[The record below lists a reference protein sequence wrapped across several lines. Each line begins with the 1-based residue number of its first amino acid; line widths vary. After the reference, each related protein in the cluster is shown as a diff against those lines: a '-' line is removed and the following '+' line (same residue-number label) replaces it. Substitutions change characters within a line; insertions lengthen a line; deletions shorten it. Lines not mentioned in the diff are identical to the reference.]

1 MYTLSDDI
9 RYTLEHITNWDAVH
23 TNCLWCALLRRETN
37 PGSLKTVHALLV
49 GVNDETLTGPARDV
63 YRVNSHLQKH
73 CDIYNTTLLINQKA
87 TKANILRNFQD
98 LVNNLKENDTGIFHF
113 SGHGTSITNDDL
125 ASDDGK
131 DEVILSHD
139 LQFIRDDQIFS
150 LLQQVPTSCKM
161 ILIFDNCSSATMADI
176 PRMFWL
182 NKHRELQQRNANDNT
197 IAAKVIVISA
207 SGDGENAYELG
218 GTGVLTSAL
227 MKSLLPGRSILE
239 TLKMCDTLCRPV
251 GQVVHISLSS
261 NVGIQ
266 HPLM

>member
-9 RYTLEHITNWDAVH
+9 RCTLEHITNWDAVH
-23 TNCLWCALLRRETN
+23 VNCLWCTLLRRET
-37 PGSLKTVHALLV
+37 SLPVKTIHALLV
-49 GVNDETLTGPARDV
+49 GVNDDTLRGPSRDV

-73 CDIYNTTLLINQKA
+73 FDNYKPTLLINQNA

-98 LVNNLKENDTGIFHF
+98 MVNNLKDNDTGVFHF
-113 SGHGTSITNDDL
+113 SGHGTSIVNDDL

-139 LQFIRDDQIFS
+139 LQFIRDDQIFN
-150 LLQQVPTSCKM
+150 LLQQVPASCQM

-176 PRMFWL
+176 PHVFWL
-182 NKHRELQQRNANDNT
+182 NERRELQQRTANDHA

-207 SGDGENAYELG
+207 SGDGKSAYELDG
-218 GTGVLTSAL
+218 AGVLTSAL
-227 MKSLLPGRSILE
+227 VKSLLPGRSILD

-261 NVGIQ
+261 NVGLQ
-266 HPLM
+266 HKIM